1 MTTASIEDSFGARMV
16 RRLPFFY
23 GWVVVSISF
32 LTVFMT
38 GATSYWG
45 VPVFVHPMSEAT
57 GWSHASIF
65 GGLSLRF
72 LFGATGGFAMGH
84 FADKRKGPAMLLLF
98 GTLIDAA
105 ALISLRWVHSSTE
118 FLLVY
123 GVVGGIASTGTR
135 LVPSTLVAKWFVAR
149 RGRAVGFSTNGGGV
163 SALIMVPVIALLISQ
178 FGWRGAW
185 TGLAIIELVVLLPLV
200 PLAIRQPE
208 DVGLLP
214 DNGYVPDAGSRTSK
228 IAASERSWTLGEV
241 VKTWQFWILVVGVL
255 FGNYSLQT
263 HTVVMVPYFEDIG
276 FSSGTAASA
285 LSVYGLCSIGMRFA
299 WGTLADRQ
307 GVRVAII
314 TQSLLTA
321 IGAVLLLQVGGIVSL
336 YIIIAYQGLTMSGFP
351 PLQILVWPAFYG
363 RMHIGSIVGMTQFF
377 STIAGAAGPLIEGFL
392 FDRTGSYDSTLVM
405 LIVTWAGCAAIMLAL
420 RPKRYVDTDS
430 AVAAAAT

>member
-1 MTTASIEDSFGARMV
+1 MPPTIEDSFAGRLV
-16 RRLPFFY
+16 HRLPFFY
-23 GWVVVSISF
+23 GWVVVAISF

-98 GTLIDAA
+98 GTLLDAA

-163 SALIMVPVIALLISQ
+163 SALIMVPVIALLINQ

-185 TGLAIIELVVLLPLV
+185 TGLGIIELAVLLPLV
-200 PLAIRQPE
+200 LLVIRQPE
-208 DVGLLP
+208 DVGLQP
-214 DNGYVPDAGSRTSK
+214 DNGYIPPPRPNKAS
-228 IAASERSWTLGEV
+228 AATERSWTLGEV
-241 VKTWQFWILVVGVL
+241 VKTWQFWILLAGAL
-255 FGNYSLQT
+255 FGNFSLQT

-285 LSVYGLCSIGMRFA
+285 LSLYGLCSIGMRFV
-299 WGTLADRQ
+299 WGGLADRHS
-307 GVRVAII
+307 VRVAII
-314 TQSLLTA
+314 MQSLLTA
-321 IGAVLLLQVGGIVSL
+321 VGAVLLLQVGGIVSL
-336 YIIIAYQGLTMSGFP
+336 YFIIAYQGLTMSGFP
-351 PLQILVWPAFYG
+351 PLQILLWPEFFG

-377 STIAGAAGPLIEGFL
+377 STIAGAGGPLIEGFL
-392 FDRTGSYDSTLVM
+392 FDRTGSYDSTLM
-405 LIVTWAGCAAIMLAL
+405 LLIVTWAGCAAIMLAL
-420 RPKRYVDTDS
+420 RPKSRVDSDS
-430 AVAAAAT
+430 AVVAAAT